1 MNIKRIQ
8 HTFLTILVATL
19 LSCSGNN
26 SSQKTDIANT
36 SSIETKKGE
45 QLYNSNC
52 ATCHQTN
59 GMGIPGAF
67 PPLAGNKNLN
77 MGNLALINL
86 MLEGKSGELVV
97 NEVKYNGIMPP
108 FTSLTDEEIAT
119 VLTYTKVKFSSDK
132 SAVTTEEVKKIR
144 VSRQ

>member
-1 MNIKRIQ
+1 
-8 HTFLTILVATL
+8 
-19 LSCSGNN
+19 
-26 SSQKTDIANT
+26 
-36 SSIETKKGE
+36 
-45 QLYNSNC
+45 
-52 ATCHQTN
+52 
-59 GMGIPGAF
+59 MGIPGAF

-132 SAVTTEEVKKIR
+132 SAVTTEEIKKIR
-144 VSRQ
+144 VSRK